1 MNVAILTYD
10 RFPNGNA
17 GAVRQELLAKLLIL
31 QGYKTIVVGMG
42 ESTHYKSLY
51 YDGVEYLSL
60 RGNKRNMFSRI
71 GNYFGYASRLRK
83 WLTARER
90 FDVMIVVDLP
100 LNAMRYAEKYA
111 KREQAILIHDS
122 VEWYSAEEF
131 KLHWI
136 DPNYLLNHYKN
147 SFFYQKPWKII
158 GISSYLERHF
168 HRMGLDTIRIPAMM
182 DTASIRPDK
191 RCNPQK
197 TVIIYA
203 GSPGKK
209 DCFSQ
214 IILAIGVLSEE
225 ERARLEFRVIGITQ
239 AQMHDEVE
247 LSNSNWEI
255 VKNCVNCIGKV
266 QRQEVLKNLEEA
278 DFTVL
283 IRLSELRYAKAGFPT
298 KVPESLATGTPVICN
313 LSSDLGMYL
322 KDGENA
328 IILKSRDVNDVAIGL
343 RRAIHL
349 SEAEKRKMQ
358 IAARKTAER
367 CFDYKLYAEELVG
380 LIQAK

>member
-1 MNVAILTYD
+1 
-10 RFPNGNA
+10 
-17 GAVRQELLAKLLIL
+17 
-31 QGYKTIVVGMG
+31 
-42 ESTHYKSLY
+42 
-51 YDGVEYLSL
+51 
-60 RGNKRNMFSRI
+60 
-71 GNYFGYASRLRK
+71 
-83 WLTARER
+83 
-90 FDVMIVVDLP
+90 
-100 LNAMRYAEKYA
+100 
-111 KREQAILIHDS
+111 
-122 VEWYSAEEF
+122 
-131 KLHWI
+131 
-136 DPNYLLNHYKN
+136 
-147 SFFYQKPWKII
+147 
-158 GISSYLERHF
+158 
-168 HRMGLDTIRIPAMM
+168 
-182 DTASIRPDK
+182 
-191 RCNPQK
+191 
-197 TVIIYA
+197 
-203 GSPGKK
+203 
-209 DCFSQ
+209 
-214 IILAIGVLSEE
+214 
-225 ERARLEFRVIGITQ
+225 
-239 AQMHDEVE
+239 MHDEVE